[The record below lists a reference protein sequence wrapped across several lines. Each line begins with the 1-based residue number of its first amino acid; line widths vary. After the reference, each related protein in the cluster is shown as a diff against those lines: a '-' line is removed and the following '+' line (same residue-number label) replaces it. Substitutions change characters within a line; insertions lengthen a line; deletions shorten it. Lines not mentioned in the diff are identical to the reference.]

1 MTKTYTITIKDSD
14 SVCDG
19 VKPYSG
25 MILSGFE
32 ILGSE
37 SVFEGAYRGVIPD
50 GTGES
55 GIFLPEEIENV
66 AEET

>member
-14 SVCDG
+14 SVCEG

-25 MILSGFE
+25 MTLSGFE
-32 ILGSE
+32 IIGLGST
-37 SVFEGAYRGVIPD
+37 FEGAYRGVIPD

-55 GIFLPEEIENV
+55 GIFFPEEIETV
-66 AEET
+66 VEED